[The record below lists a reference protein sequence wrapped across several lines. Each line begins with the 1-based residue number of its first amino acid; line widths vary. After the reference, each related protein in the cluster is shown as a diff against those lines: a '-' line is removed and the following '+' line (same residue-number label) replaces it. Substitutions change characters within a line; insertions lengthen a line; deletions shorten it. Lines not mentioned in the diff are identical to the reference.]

1 MRRRAKPLLGT
12 LVDIGIDAPDEA
24 SFLRATDLAFA
35 QVAEVHRAMSFH
47 EAGSDLRAL
56 TRALAGTV
64 LDVCTHTWRVLSLAL
79 QMEAQSDGAFNAA
92 VAPALVANGLL
103 PMPGDAQAPQAR
115 SLAEGI
121 ELLEGERLRVLAT
134 VWVDLGG
141 IAKGYAVDC
150 AAAALQSQGMGSG
163 LVNAGGDMCAFGPH
177 SHPVHLRFADG
188 FRAVAELRD
197 GALASSCNA
206 ACGTAAASPH
216 IEPRSG
222 RAVLSRRSVV
232 VQARSAAVADALTK
246 VAMLRPATADRMCAA
261 LRAQWRAF
269 EH

>member
-1 MRRRAKPLLGT
+1 MLPSPPPWWRTACCRCQ
-12 LVDIGIDAPDEA
+12 
-24 SFLRATDLAFA
+24 ATHKRHKHAA
-35 QVAEVHRAMSFH
+35 WP
-47 EAGSDLRAL
+47 RAL
-56 TRALAGTV
+56 NCWKA
-64 LDVCTHTWRVLSLAL
+64 S
-79 QMEAQSDGAFNAA
+79 
-92 VAPALVANGLL
+92 
-103 PMPGDAQAPQAR
+103 
-115 SLAEGI
+115 
-121 ELLEGERLRVLAT
+121 ERLRVLAT